1 MADKTA
7 QAAFGAQPPDPEL
20 KRLEPLLG
28 TWTSKD
34 HTQDSVYGPGVPV
47 TATETFRWLDGGY
60 FLVQEYETTFGE
72 EPTQRG
78 VNYWATTP
86 RPAGS
91 GSSSSATTD
100 RSPRTATATRARWP
114 TAGSPSSVRRASST
128 SSMRKGRSR
137 RTRTARS
144 PWPGGCATSRA
155 SGSPGWSTPSG
166 RTATSPQRRWTGRTA
181 LIRPRYGG

>member
-78 VNYWATTP
+78 VVYWGYDAAAGGFRLFFFSNNGPFTDQGNRYAGAVADGRLTFVGPARYQYELDEDGKITTNP
-86 RPAGS
+86 DG
-91 GSSSSATTD
+91 TI
-100 RSPRTATATRARWP
+100 
-114 TAGSPSSVRRASST
+114 SVAWWVRDEQGEWQPWMDNT
-128 SSMRKGRSR
+128 FRK
-137 RTRTARS
+137 
-144 PWPGGCATSRA
+144 
-155 SGSPGWSTPSG
+155 
-166 RTATSPQRRWTGRTA
+166 
-181 LIRPRYGG
+181 IRD